1 MHRRIGPDQ
10 KPAEAPTVTD
20 GRTITRYIVQAKS
33 LTSNQSSQSCSVLA
47 PTTTCT
53 VTDLTNGSAY
63 TFTVAATNPAGMGPA
78 SVASAVITSGPP
90 GTPGTPLGAPGDG
103 QVSVSRRRASTGGD
117 PVAYTVTAVEDSS
130 KTCTVPF
137 PGRAFATA
145 GCSVMGLGYG
155 VSYRFVVRADNEAGG
170 TDSEPSDPV
179 QPEASTHGVCGSAV
193 ETPTLVK
200 PSGFLCST
208 GDPMLSAGPVRGQV
222 AVHRPCVR
230 FPGP

>member
-90 GTPGTPLGAPGDG
+90 GTPGTPLGAPW
-103 QVSVSRRRASTGGD
+103 RRASTGGD